1 MESNISKLLQLEH
14 NCRNSENIKE
24 LYFQIVNQTRSIVDY
39 SQGILLTSDNL
50 TGKYRV
56 VAISDVSVV
65 DTTSPF
71 VQWIESIVEDLNKNE
86 KSKDIFFVDTRND
99 LSKINFESINEYS
112 PPNLLYVP
120 LKNIKE
126 NIETNYIF
134 LLSKETIW
142 EDKELEIFKHLSS
155 SLSYFLF
162 AMRKTGLLNS
172 LKKISLTNRY
182 FKIALIILIGLMFI
196 PVRLSVLA
204 PLEVEAKNPYVV
216 TSPIN
221 AVIEEVKV
229 FPNEKVEKEQLIVTF
244 DNVDFINNYNVAKR
258 TLDVA
263 NAELFTA
270 QQTSFLDPKQ
280 KSQIAQLESQV
291 KLKEA
296 ELNFSEEQLNKTKI
310 YAKEE
315 GIAVINNP
323 NDWKGKP
330 VSTGERIFLIANQNN
345 IELKIMIPV
354 SDAIFL
360 EKGAIVKA
368 FFDNDPTN
376 SWNAKVK
383 YISYKPEL
391 TEKNILSYKIVAN
404 FEDIKENGYIP
415 SIGLRGTSKIYSK
428 KVSLFFYLFRK
439 PITSIRQWIGW

>member
-1 MESNISKLLQLEH
+1 MELNILKLLQLEH
-14 NCRNSENIKE
+14 NCRSSENIKE
-24 LYFQIVNQTRSIVDY
+24 LYYQIVNQTRTVVNY
-39 SQGILLTSDNL
+39 SQGVLLTTDL
-50 TGKYRV
+50 TGKYKV
-56 VAISDVSVV
+56 VSISDISVV
-65 DTTSPF
+65 DSTSPY
-71 VQWIESIVEDLNKNE
+71 VQWIESVVEDLNKKE
-86 KSKDIFFVDTRND
+86 KSKEIFIVDNKND
-99 LSKINFESINEYS
+99 LSEINFKSINEFS
-112 PPNLLYVP
+112 PPNILFVP

-126 NIETNYIF
+126 NIETDYIF
-134 LLSKETIW
+134 LLSKEEFW
-142 EDKELEIFKHLSS
+142 QEKELEIFKHLSS

-162 AMRKTGLLNS
+162 AMRKTGFLDS
-172 LKKISLTNRY
+172 LKKISFKNKY
-182 FKIALIILIGLMFI
+182 FKITMILLIILMFL

-221 AVIEEVKV
+221 GVIEEVKV
-229 FPNEKVEKEQLIVTF
+229 YPNQKVEKNELIVKF
-244 DNVDFINNYNVAKR
+244 DDIDFTNNLNVAKR

-270 QQTSFLDPKQ
+270 SQSSFFDPKQ

-296 ELNFSEEQLNKTKI
+296 EVNFSQEQLNKTKI
-310 YAKEE
+310 FAKEE

-330 VSTGERIFLIANQNN
+330 VSTGEKIFLIANPNS
-345 IELKIMIPV
+345 IELKIMLPV

-360 EKGAIVKA
+360 EENAIVKA

-376 SWNAKVK
+376 SWNAKIK

-391 TEKNILSYKIVAN
+391 TEQNILSYKITAD
-404 FEDIKENGYIP
+404 FENINENSYIP
-415 SIGLRGTSKIYSK
+415 SIGLRGTAKIYSK
-428 KVSLFFYLFRK
+428 NVTLFFYLFRK
-439 PITSIRQWIGW
+439 PITSVRQWIGW

>member
-1 MESNISKLLQLEH
+1 MEH

-24 LYFQIVNQTRSIVDY
+24 LYFQIVNQTRSVVDY
-39 SQGILLTSDNL
+39 SQGVLLTIDFS
-50 TGKYRV
+50 GKYKV

-65 DTTSPF
+65 DSTSPF
-71 VQWIESIVEDLNKNE
+71 VQWIESTIKDLNKNE
-86 KSKDIFFVDTRND
+86 KSKDIFFVDNKND
-99 LSKINFESINEYS
+99 LSEINFESINEYS

-120 LKNIKE
+120 LKNVKE

-134 LLSKETIW
+134 LLSKEQNW
-142 EDKELEIFKHLSS
+142 EDKEIEIFKHLST

-162 AMRKTGLLNS
+162 AMRKTGFLNS
-172 LKKISLTNRY
+172 LKKISFKNKY
-182 FKIALIILIGLMFI
+182 FKITLVILFMLMFL

-204 PLEVEAKNPYVV
+204 PLEVESKNPYVV

-244 DNVDFINNYNVAKR
+244 DDVDFINNYDVAKR

-263 NAELFTA
+263 RAELFTA
-270 QQTSFLDPKQ
+270 QQSSFLDPKQ

-296 ELNFSEEQLNKTKI
+296 ELNFSQEQLNKTKI
-310 YAKEE
+310 YSKEE

-330 VSTGERIFLIANQNN
+330 VSTGEKIFLIANPNS
-345 IELKIMIPV
+345 IELKIMLPV

-360 EKGAIVKA
+360 EEGAIVKA

-376 SWNAKVK
+376 SWSAKVK

-391 TEKNILSYKIVAN
+391 TEENILSYKIVAN
-404 FEDIKENGYIP
+404 FDDIKENGYIP

>member
-1 MESNISKLLQLEH
+1 MELNILKLLQLEH
-14 NCRNSENIKE
+14 NCRSSENIKE
-24 LYFQIVNQTRSIVDY
+24 LYFQIVNQTRTVVNY
-39 SQGILLTSDNL
+39 SQGVLLTTDL
-50 TGKYRV
+50 TGKYKV
-56 VAISDVSVV
+56 VSISDISVV
-65 DTTSPF
+65 DSTSPYI
-71 VQWIESIVEDLNKNE
+71 QWIESVVENLNKKE
-86 KSKDIFFVDTRND
+86 KSKEIFIVDNKND
-99 LSKINFESINEYS
+99 LSEINFKSINEYS

-134 LLSKETIW
+134 LLSKEQIW
-142 EDKELEIFKHLSS
+142 EDKEIEIFKHLSS
-155 SLSYFLF
+155 SLGYFLF
-162 AMRKTGLLNS
+162 AMRKTGFLNS
-172 LKKISLTNRY
+172 LKKISFKNKY
-182 FKIALIILIGLMFI
+182 FKITLVILFMLMFL

-204 PLEVEAKNPYVV
+204 PLEVESKNPYVV

-244 DNVDFINNYNVAKR
+244 DDVDFINNYDVAKR

-263 NAELFTA
+263 RAELFTA
-270 QQTSFLDPKQ
+270 QQSSFLDPKQ

-296 ELNFSEEQLNKTKI
+296 ELNFSQEQLNKTKI
-310 YAKEE
+310 YSKEE

-330 VSTGERIFLIANQNN
+330 VSTGEKIFLIANPNS
-345 IELKIMIPV
+345 IELKIMLPV

-360 EKGAIVKA
+360 EEGAIVKA

-376 SWNAKVK
+376 SWSAKVK

-391 TEKNILSYKIVAN
+391 TEENILSYKIVAN
-404 FEDIKENGYIP
+404 FDDIKENGYIP

-439 PITSIRQWIGW
+439 PITSVRQWIGW

>member
-1 MESNISKLLQLEH
+1 LELNILKLLQLEH
-14 NCRNSENIKE
+14 NCRSSENIKE
-24 LYFQIVNQTRSIVDY
+24 LYYQIVNQTRTVVNY
-39 SQGILLTSDNL
+39 SQGVLLTTDL
-50 TGKYRV
+50 TGKYKV
-56 VAISDVSVV
+56 VSISDISVV
-65 DTTSPF
+65 DSTSPY
-71 VQWIESIVEDLNKNE
+71 VQWIESVVEDLNKKE
-86 KSKDIFFVDTRND
+86 KSKEIFIVDNKND
-99 LSKINFESINEYS
+99 LSEINFKSINEFS
-112 PPNLLYVP
+112 PPNILFVP

-126 NIETNYIF
+126 NIETDYIF
-134 LLSKETIW
+134 LLSKEEFW
-142 EDKELEIFKHLSS
+142 QEKELEIFKHLSS

-162 AMRKTGLLNS
+162 AMRKTGFLDS
-172 LKKISLTNRY
+172 LKKISFKNKY
-182 FKIALIILIGLMFI
+182 FKITMILLIILMFL

-221 AVIEEVKV
+221 GVIEEVKV
-229 FPNEKVEKEQLIVTF
+229 YPNQKVEKNELIVKF
-244 DNVDFINNYNVAKR
+244 DDIDFTNNLNVAKR

-270 QQTSFLDPKQ
+270 SQSSFFDPKQ

-296 ELNFSEEQLNKTKI
+296 EVNFSQEQLNKTKI
-310 YAKEE
+310 FAKEE

-330 VSTGERIFLIANQNN
+330 VSTGEKIFLIANPNS
-345 IELKIMIPV
+345 IELKIMLPV

-360 EKGAIVKA
+360 EENAIVKA

-376 SWNAKVK
+376 SWNAKIK

-391 TEKNILSYKIVAN
+391 TEQNILSYKITAD
-404 FEDIKENGYIP
+404 FENINENSYIP
-415 SIGLRGTSKIYSK
+415 SIGLRGTAKIYSK
-428 KVSLFFYLFRK
+428 NVTLFFYLFRK
-439 PITSIRQWIGW
+439 PITSVRQWIGW

>member
-1 MESNISKLLQLEH
+1 MELNILKLLQLEH
-14 NCRNSENIKE
+14 NCRSSENIKE
-24 LYFQIVNQTRSIVDY
+24 LYYQIVNQTRAVVNY
-39 SQGILLTSDNL
+39 SQGVLLTTDL
-50 TGKYRV
+50 TGKYKV
-56 VAISDVSVV
+56 VSISDISVV
-65 DTTSPF
+65 DSTSPY
-71 VQWIESIVEDLNKNE
+71 VQWIESVVEDLNKKE
-86 KSKDIFFVDTRND
+86 KSKEIFIIDNKND
-99 LSKINFESINEYS
+99 LSEINFKSINEFS
-112 PPNLLYVP
+112 PPNILFVP

-126 NIETNYIF
+126 NIETDYIF
-134 LLSKETIW
+134 LLSKEEFW
-142 EDKELEIFKHLSS
+142 QEKELEIFKHLSS

-162 AMRKTGLLNS
+162 AMRKTGFLDS
-172 LKKISLTNRY
+172 LKKISFKNKY
-182 FKIALIILIGLMFI
+182 FKITMILLIILMFL

-221 AVIEEVKV
+221 GVIEEVKV
-229 FPNEKVEKEQLIVTF
+229 YPNQKVEKNELIVKF
-244 DNVDFINNYNVAKR
+244 DDIDFTNNLNVAKR

-270 QQTSFLDPKQ
+270 SQSSFFDPKQ

-296 ELNFSEEQLNKTKI
+296 EVNFSQEQLNKTKI
-310 YAKEE
+310 FAKEE

-330 VSTGERIFLIANQNN
+330 VSTGEKIFLIANPNS
-345 IELKIMIPV
+345 IELKIMLPV

-360 EKGAIVKA
+360 EENAIVKA

-376 SWNAKVK
+376 SWNAKIK

-391 TEKNILSYKIVAN
+391 TEQNILSYKITAD
-404 FEDIKENGYIP
+404 FENINENSYIP
-415 SIGLRGTSKIYSK
+415 SIGLRGTAKIYSK
-428 KVSLFFYLFRK
+428 NVTLFFYLFRK
-439 PITSIRQWIGW
+439 PITSVRQWIGW